1 MTDQVAAYM
10 EQHHM
15 VRPGDH
21 ICAGV
26 SGGADSVC
34 LFLVLERLR
43 ARMGFSL
50 SVVHVEH
57 GIRGED
63 SLRDMRFVRRLGE
76 RYGIP
81 VACRSYPVEQLA
93 RERGLSVEEAGRLV
107 RYQAFE
113 EEAKRFLPEAA
124 RRGNTVKIALAHHG
138 DDNAET
144 MLFHMC
150 RGSGLAG
157 LAGIRPV
164 RGNIIRPLLFAVRQ
178 DIEAYLAAEKQEYCV
193 DATNEELVYSRNRIR
208 GRIIPECIRINRQAV
223 AHMNRL
229 AEDAAEAADFLGKQA
244 EIILSEGIVGQADGE
259 LLFSLRRLDGCP
271 PVLRRQVMLEL
282 IAAAAGSKKD
292 IGREHAQMLLELA
305 EGKAGRQASLPYGL
319 LAEKTYEALRL
330 FPAGRETEFQGLSY
344 PLAPLE
350 TLRPGQWEEL
360 VTEQGKFC
368 YRVFS
373 YSKKDA
379 EIPKKRY
386 TKWFDYDKI
395 KNSLCLRTRET
406 GDYFCLDAAGHR
418 QKLKKYWMNE
428 KTPRTLRERTLLL
441 AEGAH
446 ILWIVGG
453 RISSY
458 YKITE
463 ATGKI
468 LEVQYMEEK
477 I

>member
-34 LFLVLERLR
+34 LFLILERLR
-43 ARMGFSL
+43 ARMGFSM

-63 SLRDMRFVRRLGE
+63 SLRDMRFVRQLGE
-76 RYGIP
+76 RYEIP
-81 VACRSYPVEQLA
+81 VACRFYPVEQIA
-93 RERGLSVEEAGRLV
+93 KERGLSVEEAGRLV
-107 RYQAFE
+107 RYEAFE
-113 EEAKRFLPEAA
+113 EEAKHFLPEVT

-164 RGNIIRPLLFAVRQ
+164 RGDIIRPLLFAARQ
-178 DIEAYLAAEKQEYCV
+178 DIEAYLAQEGQEYCV
-193 DATNEELVYSRNRIR
+193 DVTNEELVYSRNRIR
-208 GRIIPECIRINRQAV
+208 GRILPECIRINSQAV

-229 AEDAAEAADFLGKQA
+229 AEDVAEVADFLGRQA
-244 EIILSEGIVGQADGE
+244 EAILSKGVKRQAGGE
-259 LLFSLRRLDGCP
+259 LLFFLRNLDGCP
-271 PVLRRQVMLEL
+271 AVLQRQVMMEL
-282 IAAAAGSKKD
+282 IAMAAGSKKD

-305 EGKAGRQASLPYGL
+305 EGRVGRQVSLPYGL
-319 LAEKTYEALRL
+319 LAEKSYETLRI
-330 FPAGRETEFQGLSY
+330 FPLAGETEFHGMSY
-344 PLAPLE
+344 PLKPLE
-350 TLRPGQWEEL
+350 KLRPDQWEKL
-360 VTEQGKFC
+360 VTEQGSFC
-368 YRVFS
+368 YRVFPC
-373 YSKKDA
+373 SKKDA

-406 GDYFCLDAAGHR
+406 GDFFCLDDAGHR

-441 AEGAH
+441 AEGSH

-463 ATGKI
+463 ATEKI
-468 LEVQYMEEK
+468 LEVQYMEEG